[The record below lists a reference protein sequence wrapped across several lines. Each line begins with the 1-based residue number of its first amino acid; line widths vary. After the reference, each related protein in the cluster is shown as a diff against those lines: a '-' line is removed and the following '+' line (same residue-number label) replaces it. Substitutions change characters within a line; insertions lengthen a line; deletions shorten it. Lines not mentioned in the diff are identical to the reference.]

1 MQWYCSICGSPTQ
14 IFPTISQKLYF
25 WAPRSQPI
33 FPCEIINLYT
43 LSNTVLNLV
52 LVFTQQKATAKGQ
65 KGANYGLKRGKRN
78 SFFRLLLLSSLD
90 FAEVVID
97 I

>member
-1 MQWYCSICGSPTQ
+1 M
-14 IFPTISQKLYF
+14 YF
-25 WAPRSQPI
+25 WAPRSPPI

-52 LVFTQQKATAKGQ
+52 LVFTQQKATVKGQ
-65 KGANYGLKRGKRN
+65 KGANYGLKREKRN